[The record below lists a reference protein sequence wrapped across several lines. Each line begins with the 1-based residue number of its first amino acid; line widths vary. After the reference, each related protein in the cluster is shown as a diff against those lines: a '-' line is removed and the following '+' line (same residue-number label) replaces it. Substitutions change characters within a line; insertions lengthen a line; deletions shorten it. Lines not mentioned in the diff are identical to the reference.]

1 MLSFSQAPGKVVFSN
16 ERVNQEEVKC
26 EKQEGDKGISI
37 ELEGRSEDHVIS
49 NTEYNQS
56 SWSSSE
62 ASKNLTQS

>member
-37 ELEGRSEDHVIS
+37 ELEGRS
-49 NTEYNQS
+49 
-56 SWSSSE
+56 
-62 ASKNLTQS
+62 